1 MEQTSRAERKV
12 KRRKTNRILNT
23 AIAVVALLIIIVGF
37 TIFAGGNNEEPA
49 APEETKTTQE
59 QTAAVTDEDEKKE
72 EESESAETEE
82 PVKEEP
88 VKEEP
93 VKEEEPTEKVIVTE
107 GSEPNVEQEIVD
119 PNWKG
124 VGTSQSGTH
133 TSSFETSSTDW
144 QEKVK
149 ALSYATGI
157 GSDDMTVWY
166 ISGNGTKGAIGTVSP
181 KADKN
186 DAYRVYIEWVEG
198 QGWKPVKVLKLEQ
211 NDKAR

>member
-1 MEQTSRAERKV
+1 MEQTSRAERKT

-49 APEETKTTQE
+49 APEEEKTGQE
-59 QTAAVTDEDEKKE
+59 QTATVTDQDEQKE
-72 EESESAETEE
+72 EEPEVTETKE

-93 VKEEEPTEKVIVTE
+93 AEKVIVTE

-124 VGTSQSGTH
+124 VGTSQAGTH

-157 GSDDMTVWY
+157 GSDNMTVWY
-166 ISGNGTKGAIGTVSP
+166 ISGNGPKGAIGTVSP
-181 KADKN
+181 KSDKN